1 MLKPLR
7 LMLLP
12 IIFFILLA
20 DVIASVF
27 VADVITTCY
36 SMRRCLLMADVISM
50 YIVVNVKT
58 TKVGVIAYFILFY
71 LADVIANISVA
82 DVITTY
88 YSTRWW
94 QMLLP
99 GGRWNSH
106 CRVGGY

>member
-1 MLKPLR
+1 
-7 LMLLP
+7 MLLP

-20 DVIASVF
+20 DVIANVF
-27 VADVITTCY
+27 VEDVITTCY
-36 SMRRCLLMADVISM
+36 SMRRCLLMADVIAM
-50 YIVVNVKT
+50 YIVVDVKT
-58 TKVGVIAYFILFY
+58 TEAGVIAYFINL
-71 LADVIANISVA
+71 LADVIANLSVA

-88 YSTRWW
+88 YSTGWW